1 MIEAIHIRNFRTQK
15 KINVDLSPTVTTI
28 IGESAEGKSTILRA
42 LRYAALNKPAGEGM
56 INWDAEKVI
65 VRIFTN
71 DDKVVRIRSKS
82 VNKYLLN
89 TKRFVAFGND
99 VPAEISQLL
108 NLSDINFQGQFER
121 HFWFCETAG
130 EVSRQLNKIIDLSV
144 IDRTLSNIAGMIR
157 DTNAEIKL
165 TNKRLLEAQTHE
177 SNLKYVEAMVNDLA
191 NVEDLQKRLE
201 TKAVE
206 CSLLADLL
214 KRATDTLSTKKIA
227 GEQATELR
235 IIVSTAKEINQT
247 CLKHSELL
255 ALDLQITETTKRLSV
270 PVPDSEPLDKMKDE
284 YHILA
289 SHIHDLNHFVETI
302 KSQEEYAQTCI
313 QELSKCKKQFAKA
326 TEGKCPICGNQ
337 MK

>member
-42 LRYAALNKPAGEGM
+42 FKYAALNKPAGEGM

-65 VRIFTN
+65 VRIFTK

-89 TKRFVAFGND
+89 KKSFVAFGND

-130 EVSRQLNKIIDLSV
+130 EVSRQLNRIIDLSV
-144 IDRTLSNIAGMIR
+144 IDRTLSSIAGMIR

-165 TNKRLLEAQTHE
+165 TDKRLADAQTHE
-177 SNLKYVEAMVNDLA
+177 SSLKYVEEMVEDLEI
-191 NVEDLQKRLE
+191 VEDLQNRLE
-201 TKAVE
+201 NKAVE
-206 CSLLADLL
+206 CSVLHDLL
-214 KRATDTLSTKKIA
+214 RGASDALSDKKIA
-227 GEQATELR
+227 GGQADGLR
-235 IIVSTAKEINQT
+235 IIVSMAREINQIH
-247 CLKHSELL
+247 LKHFDLL
-255 ALDLQITETTKRLSV
+255 ALDLQITQITKRLSV
-270 PVPDSEPLDKMKDE
+270 PVPDSEPLDEMKDE
-284 YHILA
+284 LDA
-289 SHIHDLNHFVETI
+289 LFSSFRDLNHFVETAE
-302 KSQEEYAQTCI
+302 SQEEYVQECI
-313 QELSKCKKQFAKA
+313 QEYDRCKEQFNKA
-326 TEGKCPICGNQ
+326 IEGTCPICGNQ
-337 MK
+337 IK